1 MTSPE
6 DAKSD
11 AEQSDA
17 QPSLQRGS
25 LPAAA
30 ARTPSQFSIDAAVP
44 PGVRIAAAWSWRIL
58 TIVAVLA
65 VLIFI
70 VMQLS
75 LLVIPLF
82 VAILLSALLVPFRN
96 FLVRRHWPRW
106 LAIAAAELGVILA
119 VAALIFL
126 VVTQVRAGFGD
137 LRDQTVA
144 SYSAIKQLLVDS
156 PLQLTDDQLNHY
168 IDQLL
173 DSIQGSGG
181 VIWSGALAFG
191 SSLGH
196 FLAGVLLA
204 LFSTLFIL
212 IDGDRI
218 WSWVVR
224 LFPKRARTAL
234 DGAGKAGWTT
244 LQNFAKVQI
253 LVATIDAVGIGAGA
267 AILQV
272 PLAIPIAVLV
282 FLGSF
287 IPIIG
292 AVATGAIAVF
302 IALIYNGWV
311 VALIMLGVVLLVQ
324 QVEGHVLQP
333 LIMGTAVKVHPL
345 AVVLAVAGGSMV
357 AGIPGALFAV
367 PIVAVLNVMIGFIA
381 RGTWRSAPPFGT
393 VPTVPPSQGKTDA

>member
-6 DAKSD
+6 DAGPGTNPSD
-11 AEQSDA
+11 LPTSN
-17 QPSLQRGS
+17 QPSSRGATTS
-25 LPAAA
+25 KA
-30 ARTPSQFSIDAAVP
+30 PSQFSIDAAVP

-65 VLIFI
+65 VVIFI
-70 VMQLS
+70 IMQLS

-96 FLVRRHWPRW
+96 LLVKHRWPRW

-144 SYSAIKQLLVDS
+144 SYSAIKQFLVDS

-173 DSIQGSGG
+173 SAVQGSGG

-196 FLAGVLLA
+196 FLAGILLA

-218 WSWVVR
+218 WAWVVR
-224 LFPKRARTAL
+224 LFPRRARTAL

-253 LVATIDAVGIGAGA
+253 LVATIDAIGIGAGA

-292 AVATGAIAVF
+292 AVVTGAVAVF

-311 VALIMLGVVLLVQ
+311 IALIMLGVVLLVQ

-367 PIVAVLNVMIGFIA
+367 PIVAVLNVMVGFIA
-381 RGTWRSAPPFGT
+381 RGTWRSDPPFGT
-393 VPTVPPSQGKTDA
+393 GPAVHTTQGKTDA